1 MNPNDRQNPN
11 PYAGNNARNFM
22 PFQGQG
28 YALGWYSTVYFY
40 HYKDNENKI
49 NFVIKISWFFL

>member
-28 YALGWYSTVYFY
+28 YALG
-40 HYKDNENKI
+40 
-49 NFVIKISWFFL
+49 